1 MSMDGVKENNPGAA
15 SAGKGRMRRGLVFV
29 VLLALVSIS
38 CVCSTENLPAFIT
51 DLVGGESEQQSNL
64 PGGNVVLQDDF
75 SDPNSGWEVEQ
86 FDSGSVGYA
95 NGKYFVISTESAA
108 AMWGAA
114 GRNYADVVIE
124 VEATQ
129 VRAPSNNNND
139 YGVMCRL
146 KFTGEGYS
154 FNISGD
160 GFYSIQKMSNNEFTD
175 LVAWTESGVIRKGN
189 ATNKIRVVCDGNKL
203 ALFVNG
209 EMLAEVIDSAYTSGD
224 IGLAATTYE
233 PEATE
238 VHFDN
243 LIVREP

>member
-1 MSMDGVKENNPGAA
+1 MGVETQNAPGTQLAETT
-15 SAGKGRMRRGLVFV
+15 RLRRGLVFV
-29 VLLALVSIS
+29 VLLALISIS
-38 CVCSTENLPAFIT
+38 CVCSTENLPSFIT
-51 DLVGGESEQQSNL
+51 DLVGGDSQQDTL
-64 PGGNVVLQDDF
+64 PAGNILLQDDF
-75 SDPNSGWEVEQ
+75 NDPDSGWEVEQ

-114 GRNYADVVIE
+114 GRNYSDVVIE

-129 VRAPSNNNND
+129 VRAPSNSNND

-160 GFYSIQKMSNNEFTD
+160 GFYSIQKMVDNEFSD
-175 LVAWTESGVIRKGN
+175 LVEWTESSAIRKGN
-189 ATNKIRVVCDGNKL
+189 ATNNLRIVCDGTKL
-203 ALFVNG
+203 ALSVNG
-209 EMLAEVIDSAYTSGD
+209 ELLAEVNDNSFTSGD
-224 IGLAATTYE
+224 IALAATTYE
-233 PEATE
+233 MDATE
-238 VHFDN
+238 IHFDN